1 MNIFFMEV
9 TIKHQSKYSFRIER
23 LKSFKDMETWTRIY
37 LDNDVSFDIDENYYD
52 FLNRL
57 KHYNNTKASD

>member
-23 LKSFKDMETWTRIY
+23 LKSFKDMGTWTRIY
-37 LDNDVSFDIDENYYD
+37 LDNDVSFDIEENYYD
-52 FLNRL
+52 FLERL
-57 KHYNNTKASD
+57 KKYN

>member
-1 MNIFFMEV
+1 MEV

-23 LKSFKDMETWTRIY
+23 LKSFKDMGTWTRIY

-52 FLNRL
+52 FLERL
-57 KHYNNTKASD
+57 KKYN